1 MRPPVPWRLLFLAML
16 IVSLGTQPVF
26 LLGAGFVQMSEEF
39 GFSATGLGVLTAS
52 FWLTASVASPLLGRV
67 VERIGWRRAIQINAI
82 ASSLLLITIA
92 VTARST
98 VTLGALLMASASMYG
113 FANPSANLAL
123 AEAVDPRRRALMF
136 GLKHAGI
143 PSSTLLAG
151 LAVPLVMVS
160 FGWRWAY
167 VLASVLGLIV
177 LALVPARNDSP
188 VIPGANQDPR
198 RRIAPLTMRR
208 LVAFATGVALATW
221 AATSLGT
228 YLVAAAVDIGYS
240 ESGAGMLLFAGSVAS
255 ITGRLIAGHVT
266 DRLGSR
272 GFTGVATMVGMGA
285 IVFALLATASGPWFA
300 VLIIAAFATGW
311 GWPGLM
317 TYAVVNANL
326 GTVAASSAI
335 TQAGVFLG
343 AGAGPLVLGWV
354 ADEWSFSAAWL
365 VVAGAL
371 AMSAA
376 IVSLVGRSAVTA
388 R

>member
-67 VERIGWRRAIQINAI
+67 VERIGWRRAIRINAI

-123 AEAVDPRRRALMF
+123 AQAVDPRRRALMF

-167 VLASVLGLIV
+167 VLASVLGLVV
-177 LALVPARNDSP
+177 LALVPAQKDPP
-188 VIPGANQDPR
+188 VMPDTNQDPR
-198 RRIAPLTMRR
+198 RSLAPLTMRR

-266 DRLGSR
+266 DRLGSK
-272 GFTGVATMVGMGA
+272 GFTGVATMVSMGA
-285 IVFALLATASGPWFA
+285 IVFALLATATGPWFA

-343 AGAGPLVLGWV
+343 AGTGPLVLGWV

>member
-67 VERIGWRRAIQINAI
+67 VERIGWRRAIRINAI

-167 VLASVLGLIV
+167 VLASVLGLVV
-177 LALVPARNDSP
+177 LALVPAQKDSP
-188 VIPGANQDPR
+188 VMPGANQDPR
-198 RRIAPLTMRR
+198 RSLVPLTMRR

-266 DRLGSR
+266 DRLGSK
-272 GFTGVATMVGMGA
+272 GFTGVATMVSMGA
-285 IVFALLATASGPWFA
+285 IVFALLATATGPWFA

>member
-1 MRPPVPWRLLFLAML
+1 
-16 IVSLGTQPVF
+16 
-26 LLGAGFVQMSEEF
+26 
-39 GFSATGLGVLTAS
+39 
-52 FWLTASVASPLLGRV
+52 
-67 VERIGWRRAIQINAI
+67 
-82 ASSLLLITIA
+82 
-92 VTARST
+92 
-98 VTLGALLMASASMYG
+98 
-113 FANPSANLAL
+113 
-123 AEAVDPRRRALMF
+123 MF

-151 LAVPLVMVS
+151 PAVPLVIVS

-167 VLASVLGLIV
+167 VLAPVLGPVV
-177 LALVPARNDSP
+177 LALVPAHRDSP
-188 VIPGANQDPR
+188 AVPRATEDPR
-198 RRIAPLTMRR
+198 RVLAPLTTRR

-228 YLVAAAVDIGYS
+228 YLVAAAVDVGYS
-240 ESGAGMLLFAGSVAS
+240 ESAAGLLLFTGSLAS
-255 ITGRLIAGHVT
+255 ITGRVIAGHVT
-266 DRLGSR
+266 DRLGSKSF
-272 GFTGVATMVGMGA
+272 GGVATMVGMGS
-285 IVFALLATASGPWFA
+285 IVFALLATAEGPWFA

-343 AGAGPLVLGWV
+343 AGTGPLVLGMV
-354 ADEWSFSAAWL
+354 ADAWSFSAAWL

-376 IVSLVGRSAVTA
+376 LVSLVGCSAVAA

>member
-1 MRPPVPWRLLFLAML
+1 ML

-67 VERIGWRRAIQINAI
+67 VERIGWRRAIRINAI

-123 AEAVDPRRRALMF
+123 AEAVDPRRQALMF

-188 VIPGANQDPR
+188 VMPGANQDPR